1 MSRYAVLSLLLA
13 IFLLAACSS
22 ADAPAT
28 PVDLAP
34 VEVVGRQIQV
44 EGGSYTD
51 VSVAELNTMLQNK
64 DFTFINVHI
73 PFEGDIA
80 GTDLSIPYDE
90 ISQNLDKLP
99 GKDGKIVLYCRSDRM
114 SNIAAEEL
122 VRLGYT
128 NVWNLDGGMVEW
140 EQAGL
145 EIVR

>member
-1 MSRYAVLSLLLA
+1 MSRYTVLSLLLA

-99 GKDGKIVLYCRSDRM
+99 GKDSKIVLYCRSDRM

-145 EIVR
+145 EIIR